1 MHPKQQHSLNNIL
14 NMGDFKTVENIKEL
28 RKRFSYSQEEIGKY
42 LGITQPAYQKYE
54 TGQTEVSMEIL
65 EKLSRLYGIDEYE
78 IMVGDVEQ
86 MQLASVFAFRRN
98 GLEGNLEEVAHF
110 QQIVKNYLMMCNEL
124 EKN

>member
-1 MHPKQQHSLNNIL
+1 MDMGNI
-14 NMGDFKTVENIKEL
+14 KIVENIREL
-28 RKRFSYSQEEIGKY
+28 RKRFSFSQEEVGKY

-54 TGQTEVSMEIL
+54 TGQTEVSMEVL

-78 IMVGDVEQ
+78 IMTGDVEQ
-86 MQLASVFAFRRN
+86 LQLASVFAFRRN
-98 GLEGNLEEVAHF
+98 GIEGNLDEVAHF

>member
-1 MHPKQQHSLNNIL
+1 MD
-14 NMGDFKTVENIKEL
+14 MGDFKTVENIKEL

-98 GLEGNLEEVAHF
+98 GLEGDLEEIAHF